1 MKQEILDMKRE
12 EASLDSRLAQE
23 REEIHLM
30 LRHLSKWDIEAHHT
44 IQDDFYEVPLST
56 FWWPVDLCDNIE
68 TNYNMEKFKKDF
80 VDDIV
85 NGKVK

>member
-1 MKQEILDMKRE
+1 
-12 EASLDSRLAQE
+12 
-23 REEIHLM
+23 M

-56 FWWPVDLCDNIE
+56 FWRPVDLGDNIE